1 MYIFHKSKD
10 LMQFLSQSKNNGL
23 SIGFVPTMGALHEG
37 HMSLIETSKLTTNL
51 TVCSIF
57 VNPTQFNNPEDL
69 DKYPRTTANDI
80 ALLEA
85 HACDVLFLP
94 TVEEMYPNGLS
105 NNKVYDLGIVAA
117 QLEGA
122 FRPGHFQGVAVILDK
137 LLQLVQPDHLFMGQ
151 KDYQQCLVVQ
161 SLINIENI
169 NVNLHIVPTKRA
181 ADGLALSSR
190 NARLTEG
197 QRQLANLLYQ
207 CLVSIQAQKDNK
219 SFKIVHKECIDLL
232 ERKGITPEYIYLC
245 DAETLEILPDFDAS
259 RKMVVLIAAYLGE
272 IRLIDNLVI

>member
-1 MYIFHKSKD
+1 
-10 LMQFLSQSKNNGL
+10 
-23 SIGFVPTMGALHEG
+23 
-37 HMSLIETSKLTTNL
+37 TNL

-105 NNKVYDLGIVAA
+105 NNKVYDLGIVVA

-181 ADGLALSSR
+181 A
-190 NARLTEG
+190 
-197 QRQLANLLYQ
+197 
-207 CLVSIQAQKDNK
+207 
-219 SFKIVHKECIDLL
+219 
-232 ERKGITPEYIYLC
+232 
-245 DAETLEILPDFDAS
+245 
-259 RKMVVLIAAYLGE
+259 
-272 IRLIDNLVI
+272 